1 MFGSVAQ
8 NVGSNAIA
16 VLLTGMGADGAVGM
30 KEMHDVG
37 AKTVIQ
43 DEQSSVV
50 WGMPGAAF
58 KLGCTDFVLPLEDV
72 ANKILSLV
80 K

>member
-1 MFGSVAQ
+1 
-8 NVGSNAIA
+8 
-16 VLLTGMGADGAVGM
+16 
-30 KEMHDVG
+30 MHDTG

-58 KLGCTDFVLPLEDV
+58 KLGCTDYVVPLEDV
-72 ANKILSLV
+72 SHKIISLV
-80 K
+80 KPVGIGKVN